1 MIKQKLFILFCVIG
15 FTKITPWA
23 QLSAKLDLLQ
33 AIEIG
38 KERSLKT
45 QELSFNYDAAKYTF
59 KAAKSSLYA
68 NFSLNGNLP
77 GLNRQINQVSQPN
90 GTILFVPTSQAYSN
104 VAFMINQPIPVL
116 GGNFWIG
123 SNLAR
128 FDNFNTSTALWNA
141 SPVFFGISLPLGSF
155 NQNKWNWKNAKLNYK
170 QSHSNYAES
179 IEQLSIDIT
188 NAYFDFYIAKIQYD
202 NAETNVSIN
211 DSIYKISVG
220 RYNVGKIAENE
231 LLQVELSRINA
242 QQSVARLAVQKEIAE
257 QRLKLL
263 MGLNDNESIILDT
276 LPSVKTIV
284 IDIDKA
290 VAEAKENSGTI
301 IQNQIDLQQ
310 NLINLKQ
317 SSRARFPDGS
327 LTATFGLNQ
336 SSTTVG
342 GAYSNLLNSQ
352 TASIGFNIPLYQ
364 FGNAQSNYKLNKA
377 YYDASVSRT
386 EYLNKN
392 LGIDVQQVVLEY
404 QTYEDAVEIA
414 KLGYEIALKRYDV
427 SKNRFLIGKID
438 ITNLT
443 IAQGEKDN
451 ALINYMN
458 TLRTYWVA
466 YFRLRKI
473 TLYDFEK
480 NEKLIVVP
488 TKK

>member
-1 MIKQKLFILFCVIG
+1 MIKKYWTLLIILSIANHFQVM
-15 FTKITPWA
+15 A
-23 QLSAKLDLLQ
+23 QLDAKLGLLQ
-33 AIEIG
+33 AIEIS
-38 KERSLKT
+38 KNRSLKT
-45 QELSFNYDAAKYTF
+45 EEIGYNYEASKFTF
-59 KAAKSSLYA
+59 KAARSSLYA

-77 GLNRQINQVSQPN
+77 GLNRQINAVTQPN
-90 GTILFVPTSQAYSN
+90 GSILFVPTSQAVSN
-104 VAFMINQPIPVL
+104 VSFMINQPIPVL

-123 SNLAR
+123 SSLGR
-128 FDNFNTSTALWNA
+128 IDLFNASSVYWNA
-141 SPVFFGISLPLGSF
+141 SPVFFGLSLPLGSF

-188 NAYFDFYIAKIQYD
+188 NAYFDFYIAKIQYE
-202 NAETNVSIN
+202 NAATNVSIN
-211 DSIYKISVG
+211 DSIYKISMG

-231 LLQVELSRINA
+231 LLQVELSKINA
-242 QQSVARLAVQKEIAE
+242 EQSVARLAVQKEIAE

-276 LPSVKTIV
+276 LPSVKRIT
-284 IDIDKA
+284 IDINKA
-290 VAEAKENSGTI
+290 VQEAKDNSSTI

-310 NLINLKQ
+310 NLINMKQ
-317 SSRARFPDGS
+317 SSRARFPDGTV
-327 LTATFGLNQ
+327 TASFGLNQ
-336 SSTTVG
+336 SAGTIG
-342 GAYSNLLNSQ
+342 GSYSNPLNSQ
-352 TASIGFNIPLYQ
+352 TATIGFNIPLYQ
-364 FGNAQSNYKLNKA
+364 FGNAQANYKLNKA
-377 YYDASVSRT
+377 YYDASLART

-392 LGIDVQQVVLEY
+392 LGIDVQQIVLEY
-404 QTYEDAVEIA
+404 QTYEEAVGNA
-414 KLGYEIALKRYDV
+414 KMGYDIALKRYDV

-458 TLRTYWVA
+458 TLRNYWVA

-473 TLYDFEK
+473 TLFDFET

-488 TKK
+488 KN

>member
-1 MIKQKLFILFCVIG
+1 MTKHSLYIVICLC
-15 FTKITPWA
+15 TLLPLASWA
-23 QLSAKLDLLQ
+23 QMNAKLDLMQ

-45 QELSFNYDAAKYTF
+45 QENNFNYEAAKFGF
-59 KAAKSSLYA
+59 KAAKTNLYA

-77 GLNRQINQVSQPN
+77 GLNRAINQVAQPN
-90 GTILFVPTSQAYSN
+90 GTILFVPTSQAFSN
-104 VAFMINQPIPVL
+104 AYLLINQPIPVL
-116 GGNFWIG
+116 GGTFSIG
-123 SNLAR
+123 SSLSR
-128 FDNFNTSTALWNA
+128 FDNFNTSTASWNA
-141 SPVFFGISLPLGSF
+141 SPVFFSLSLPLGSF
-155 NQNKWNWKNAKLNYK
+155 NQAKWNWKNSKLSYQK
-170 QSHSNYAES
+170 SHSNYAES

-188 NAYFDFYIAKIQYD
+188 NAYFDFYIAKIQYE

-211 DSIYKISVG
+211 DSIYKISEG

-231 LLQVELSRINA
+231 LLQVELSKINA

-263 MGLNDNESIILDT
+263 MGLNDNESILLDT
-276 LPSVKTIV
+276 LPTVKKII

-290 VAEAKENSGTI
+290 VNEARENSSTV

-310 NLINLKQ
+310 NLINMKQ

-327 LTATFGLNQ
+327 LTANFGFNQ
-336 SSTTVG
+336 SSATVG

-352 TASIGFNIPLYQ
+352 TATIGFSVPIFQ
-364 FGNAQSNYKLNKA
+364 FGNAQANYKLNKA

-392 LGIDVQQVVLEY
+392 LGIDVQQTVLEY
-404 QTYEDAVEIA
+404 QTYEDAVAIA
-414 KLGYEIALKRYDV
+414 QLGYSIALKRYDV

-443 IAQGEKDN
+443 IAQGEKDL
-451 ALINYMN
+451 ALTNYIN
-458 TLRTYWVA
+458 TLRNYWVA

-473 TLYDFEK
+473 TLYDFET

-488 TKK
+488 TK